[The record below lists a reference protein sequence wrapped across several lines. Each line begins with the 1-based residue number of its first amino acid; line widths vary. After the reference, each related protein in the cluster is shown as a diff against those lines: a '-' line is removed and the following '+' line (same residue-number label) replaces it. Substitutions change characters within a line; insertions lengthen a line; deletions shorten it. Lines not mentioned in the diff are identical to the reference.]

1 MAVKTPD
8 FKIKNGLQV
17 GAHTT
22 LKGGVTA
29 DSYARFKENVSLDKD
44 MTIAGN
50 LTVTGDTVT
59 VETSAVAVE
68 DPLLSLGLNNGADLK
83 DIGFY
88 GRYHDG
94 ANPLYAGIYRD
105 TTEAGLFRLFHSLS
119 AEPTTN
125 SVDATDNSFTK
136 ATLQADLSGNADT
149 ASQLEGS
156 VTVNFQGDTTG
167 TGAITGSITNIKG
180 LENGGVQNISTSMT
194 MVPNAVGTDNLKT
207 DSVTEPKIADDAVTN
222 AKIDVNA
229 INQEQLSTFAV
240 HQQNIKPGN
249 IGEQHYVSDSIANSA
264 LADDCIALEQ
274 MQVDSVDTLQVKN
287 NAITHDKMANAAI
300 NTPELSTF
308 AVEAIKIKPAN
319 VGEQHYSSLS
329 IGTSA
334 LKSNAVTLAKMGGD
348 SVGED
353 QYIDRSVGNDAIA
366 LSSINM
372 AHLSAANGSS
382 ALVTINGTNR
392 YLGESFTVGAISDVV
407 DSHSVDM
414 SILTASDGSGGVQQ
428 SLSAN
433 VLVDDST
440 IEVNTALSSIQVK
453 DMGVTH
459 AKLLSTAGVQAVIT
473 NVIRDLAVTTAKINT
488 DAVTTAK
495 ILNQNVTE
503 MKILSSTT
511 TDDNRAI
518 GTHHI
523 KDQSVTSD
531 KLADGAVGDTQLA
544 LTHAQFTTLS
554 GTADT
559 TESTFN
565 TTLTSNYRSTEYF
578 IQANKG
584 GDYQASLVTLL
595 HNGADVWV
603 MEHGMVHTTNDP
615 FMTYTAD
622 MDSGAGTMRLRATA
636 SGGTAYLKAVKTSV
650 ES

>member
-29 DSYARFKENVSLDKD
+29 DSYARFKEDVSLDKD

-68 DPLLSLGLNNGADLK
+68 DPLLSLGLNNGSDLK

-94 ANPLYAGIYRD
+94 SNPLYAGIYRD
-105 TTEAGLFRLFHSLS
+105 TTESGLFRLFHSLS

-125 SVDATDNSFTK
+125 SVDAGDNSFTK

-180 LENGGVQNISTSMT
+180 LESGGVQNISTSMT
-194 MVPNAVGTDNLKT
+194 LVPNAVGTDNVKT
-207 DSVTEPKIADDAVTN
+207 AAIVESKIADDAVTN
-222 AKIDVNA
+222 VKVDVAA
-229 INQEQLSTFAV
+229 INTPQLSTFAV
-240 HQQNIKPGN
+240 QADKISPAA
-249 IGEQHYVSDSIANSA
+249 IGEQHYSSESIANSA
-264 LADDCIALEQ
+264 LADNCVAVEQ
-274 MQVDSVDTLQVKN
+274 MQDDSVGTNELIGSSVT
-287 NAITHDKMANAAI
+287 NAKMADAAI

-329 IGTSA
+329 VGTTA
-334 LKSNAVTLAKMGGD
+334 LKAESVTIAKMADD
-348 SVGED
+348 SVGAD
-353 QYIDRSVGNDAIA
+353 QYVDRSVGNDAIA

-372 AHLSAANGSS
+372 AHLSASNGST

-414 SILTASDGSGGVQQ
+414 SILTAADGSGGVKQ

-523 KDQSVTSD
+523 KDQSVTSA
-531 KLADGAVGDTQLA
+531 KLADGAVGDTQLQ
-544 LTHAQFTTLS
+544 LDHAQFTTLS
-554 GTADT
+554 GSADT
-559 TESTFN
+559 SESTFN

-584 GDYQASLVTLL
+584 GDYQSSLVTLL
-595 HNGADVWV
+595 HNGKDVWV

-622 MDSGAGTMRLRATA
+622 MDSGLSAMRLRATA